1 MPQDFRKS
9 SLEVQGWSA
18 TRVLLALFLFG
29 ASFAYVEAAV
39 VVYLRPLYEPLHE
52 RYHPGFEK
60 GELFPLLRMEELEA
74 AGPEAKRCLLVEL
87 GREAATLVILAAAA
101 LAASRNFHQWFAGFV
116 LAFGVWDLFYYVFLK
131 LLLGWP
137 ASWMEWD
144 LLFLLPVPW
153 AGPVLAPVLV
163 ALSMVGAGALV
174 LRSESTDKPI
184 RPVALDWV
192 AIVAGGFL
200 IVSAFCWDCRNL
212 LQGGEPNPFNW
223 GLFALGESLG
233 LAGFVRAWWK
243 SHNEYYGTVAESCAA
258 RS

>member
-1 MPQDFRKS
+1 MLQAFRKS
-9 SLEVQGWSA
+9 SLDMQGWSA

-29 ASFAYVEAAV
+29 VSFGYVEAAV
-39 VVYLRPLYEPLHE
+39 VVYLRPVYDPLHE

-60 GELFPLLRMEELEA
+60 GQLFPLLRMEELEA

-87 GREAATLVILAAAA
+87 GREAATLVMLAAVA
-101 LAASRNFHQWFAGFV
+101 LAVSRNFHLWFAGFV

-153 AGPVLAPVLV
+153 AGPVLAPILV
-163 ALSMVGAGALV
+163 ALSMVCAGALV
-174 LRSESTDKPI
+174 LLSESTDKPI
-184 RPVALDWV
+184 RPGPLDWV
-192 AIVAGGFL
+192 AIVAGGLL
-200 IVSAFCWDCRNL
+200 IVAAFCWDCRNL
-212 LQGGEPNPFNW
+212 LEGGEPNPFNW
-223 GLFALGESLG
+223 GLFAVGQSFG

-243 SHNEYYGTVAESCAA
+243 SHNECYGTVAESCAA